1 VLTHE
6 PRTGAAEE
14 SAQHERDDDR
24 VVELP
29 RHRDEVRHEVER
41 EGEVDEREARRHLP
55 PRGHARI
62 REQALEQYGAVRDQ
76 LGDQPNVPLP
86 RADQKRGDEPD
97 VDHDEN
103 DGSEEEPVHTATILG
118 AGIIHEQL

>member
-1 VLTHE
+1 VLAHE

-14 SAQHERDDDR
+14 SAQHECDDDR

-29 RHRDEVRHEVER
+29 RDRDEVRHEVEGK
-41 EGEVDEREARRHLP
+41 GEVDERETRRHLP

-62 REQALEQYGAVRDQ
+62 REQALEQHGAVRDK
-76 LGDQPNVPLP
+76 LGDHAYVPLP
-86 RADQKRGDEPD
+86 RADQERSDEPG

-103 DGSEEEPVHTATILG
+103 SGSEK
-118 AGIIHEQL
+118 